1 MGTVG
6 DRHNFF
12 FHVI

>member
-1 MGTVG
+1 MGTVR